1 MREEREDPRGNP
13 ISRNVIS
20 ENVIYWGGA
29 QMRRRMFVP
38 STRLW
43 NAIRRPT
50 RKGRR
55 WWLSSRPTLALNV
68 RIHKRSNF
76 LFFASRKG
84 RWAHTR
90 NKTYFLILNT
100 HKKRS
105 LLLFPIPLLLSS
117 FILFSLSFHS
127 NEHIPSSLFRLY
139 ISPQSESGSSHSSY
153 SSILYE
159 L

>member
-20 ENVIYWGGA
+20 ENVIYWGGGGA

-90 NKTYFLILNT
+90 NKTYFLLNT
-100 HKKRS
+100 HKKKK
-105 LLLFPIPLLLSS
+105 LVAL
-117 FILFSLSFHS
+117 
-127 NEHIPSSLFRLY
+127 
-139 ISPQSESGSSHSSY
+139 SY
-153 SSILYE
+153 SSSSFLFHPLFFIVPFERTHSFIPLSTVYFSAVGE
-159 L
+159 WLQP